1 LNLDREVEMIGEWT
15 LHKPKANDGS
25 LPTLRVDHK
34 EMPKIAEGI
43 WHAQMAGWERILTY
57 DHVETAGEKK
67 SQRGA
72 KRKENLSAGF
82 QRCGLTMDEYPF
94 ACTKEN
100 AGSTF
105 LTNAPKEEQTIQGVQ
120 LNAFLRRNGAYT
132 KTDGYFYFEVKV
144 VNYLPSSTN
153 RR

>member
-1 LNLDREVEMIGEWT
+1 MIADW
-15 LHKPKANDGS
+15 LSKKPKTNDGS
-25 LPTLRVDHK
+25 LPVLLVDHK
-34 EMPKIAEGI
+34 EMPTIAEGI

-57 DHVETAGEKK
+57 DLIETAAEKRATRGE
-67 SQRGA
+67 
-72 KRKENLSAGF
+72 KRKENLSSGF

-105 LTNAPKEEQTIQGVQ
+105 LTNAPRNEQTTQGVQ
-120 LNAFLRRNGAYT
+120 LNAFLKSNGAYS

-144 VNYLPSSTN
+144 INYL
-153 RR
+153 